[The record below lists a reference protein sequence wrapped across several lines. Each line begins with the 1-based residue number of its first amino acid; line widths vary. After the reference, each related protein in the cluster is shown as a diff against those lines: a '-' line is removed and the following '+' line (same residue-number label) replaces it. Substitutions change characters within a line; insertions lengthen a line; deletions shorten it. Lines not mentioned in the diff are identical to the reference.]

1 MRNLDQLSLKGKEG
15 FFERVFSLEEHNT
28 TLKKEIIGGITTFIT
43 MAYIIFVN
51 PNILSATG
59 MDKGALITATCLASF
74 FGTAVSALWVNAP
87 FAMAPGMGLNAF
99 FTYTLVIGKGLTW
112 QEALGVVF
120 LSGVIFLVFAFLGI
134 REKVVD
140 AIPVSLRVAMSAGI
154 GLFITFIGLQ
164 NLGLIVSNPATM
176 IGLGNLNLS
185 VVLGLFGLF
194 LITILEIKNVKGSL
208 LFGILITTILGMVFG
223 LVELPKQLV
232 STPPTIKTIAFKM
245 DILGAIKLS
254 TMGTIFS
261 LMFVDL
267 FESIGTIMAC
277 AIEANM
283 VDEKGKIRKIGRLL
297 EADALATTVGAM
309 LGTST
314 TTCYVE
320 AASGIASGART
331 GMASLV
337 TSILFLVALLFT
349 PLIGVVP
356 AFATAPALIVVGVY
370 MFKNIKV
377 IDFNDFEVAIPAF
390 ITIVMM
396 PLSYSISIG
405 LSFGF
410 ISYVIITSIAGDQKK
425 IKGTMWVI
433 SLLSV
438 ISLLGH

>member
-1 MRNLDQLSLKGKEG
+1 
-15 FFERVFSLEEHNT
+15 
-28 TLKKEIIGGITTFIT
+28 

-185 VVLGLFGLF
+185 VVLWLFGLF

-208 LFGILITTILGMVFG
+208 LFGIPITTILGMVFG

-254 TMGTIFS
+254 TIGAIFS

-331 GMASLV
+331 GLTSLV